1 MRFLTTTLC
10 GACLLLGAGPAVAD
24 WTIRGEAFDPDT
36 GDLDYIE
43 LHYLTYEDDRIVE
56 RRVDYERPDGE
67 RFARKVLR
75 YDTGLPYVPSL
86 DWEDLEADTRITGRL
101 DGSRYAQRIVD
112 PQRDETERA
121 RLSDP
126 EQVVFDA
133 AFDQYIADHFDQL
146 LEQGRLDFD
155 FLSLSAGRTY
165 SFRIEEAVREDGR
178 LVLDVGLSSA
188 LLRWFVDDLE
198 LEYDLETRRLLRFSG
213 ITNFRRDGDLV
224 ISDIYYEYA
233 DDPEEQ

>member
-1 MRFLTTTLC
+1 MRFITATLL
-10 GACLLLGAGPAVAD
+10 ATCLLLVAGPVFAN

-43 LHYLTYEDDRIVE
+43 LHYLTFEDDRIVE

-101 DGSRYAQRIVD
+101 NGGRYEQRILD

-121 RLSDP
+121 RLSNP

-133 AFDQYIADHFDQL
+133 AFDQYIADNFDQL

-165 SFRIEEAVREDGR
+165 SFRIEESAQEDGR

-198 LEYDLETRRLLRFSG
+198 LEYDLESRRLLRFSG

-224 ISDIYYEYA
+224 NSDIFYEYA
-233 DDPEEQ
+233 NDPEER

>member
-1 MRFLTTTLC
+1 MRCLKTTLFAT
-10 GACLLLGAGPAVAD
+10 GLLLAAGPAVAD
-24 WTIRGEAFDPDT
+24 WSIRGEAFDPDT
-36 GDLDYIE
+36 GELDYIE
-43 LHYLTYEDDRIVE
+43 LHYLTFEDNRIVE

-86 DWEDLEADTRITGRL
+86 DWEDQETDTRITGRL
-101 DGSRYAQRIVD
+101 DGERYVQRIVD
-112 PQRDETERA
+112 PERDKTERA
-121 RLSDP
+121 RLTNP

-133 AFDQYIADHFDQL
+133 AFDQYVGDHFDRL
-146 LEQGRLDFD
+146 LDQGRLDFD

-165 SFRIEEAVREDGR
+165 SFRIEKTAQEEGR
-178 LVLDVGLSSA
+178 LLLQVGLSSA

-198 LEYDLETRRLLRFSG
+198 LEYDLETRRLVRFSG

-224 ISDIYYEYA
+224 NSDIRYEYA
-233 DDPEEQ
+233 DELEEQ